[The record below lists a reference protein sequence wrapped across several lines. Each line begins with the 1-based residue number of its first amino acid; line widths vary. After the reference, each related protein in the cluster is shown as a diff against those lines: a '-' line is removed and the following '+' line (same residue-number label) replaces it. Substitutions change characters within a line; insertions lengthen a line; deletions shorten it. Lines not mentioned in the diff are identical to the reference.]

1 MKGGEKVK
9 EVRARRPTY
18 EQKKRI
24 AKKRYNPTNWNVISD
39 SGVRMEI
46 IHKTLKTRKVI
57 TI

>member
-1 MKGGEKVK
+1 MK
-9 EVRARRPTY
+9 EVRARRPTL

-24 AKKRYNPTNWNVISD
+24 AKRKFNPENWLVVSD

-46 IHKTLKTRKVI
+46 IHKTLKTRKVV

>member
-1 MKGGEKVK
+1 MK
-9 EVRARRPTY
+9 EVRAKRPTL

-24 AKKRYNPTNWNVISD
+24 AKRRYNPDNWLVISD

-46 IHKTLKTRKVI
+46 IHKTMKTRKVV